1 MQLWREHREAK
12 PRDAVSV
19 SRGPALSRNAGMPQ
33 VFSSTT
39 FVCMISFSQSEIQ
52 TEFAYSNPGRGIMD
66 LDHVN
71 KAIAENY
78 WKLRTLIGSIAL
90 AFPFVLFAWGAYWG
104 FTVPPTLSDYYYA
117 MDPVGERIDPFPV
130 RLWFCG
136 ILFAVGFFLY
146 KYEGFSKNESRWL
159 NAAGA
164 FAVCVA
170 VFPMARHLQGQDHG
184 DWDWVVAWTGW
195 NKLSLHGI
203 SAFLAFFCIAVVIV
217 WYADST
223 LSELKKPRP
232 TAYKWFKAT
241 YRSIAIL
248 MVLSIVVAIIWH
260 DARHIL
266 WAECFGIWA
275 FAGYWFVKNK
285 ELTEVAK
292 VLKARAAPLHPRTEA
307 DLADKL

>member
-1 MQLWREHREAK
+1 
-12 PRDAVSV
+12 
-19 SRGPALSRNAGMPQ
+19 
-33 VFSSTT
+33 
-39 FVCMISFSQSEIQ
+39 
-52 TEFAYSNPGRGIMD
+52 MD
-66 LDHVN
+66 LDHFN

-90 AFPFVLFAWGAYWG
+90 AFPVVLILVGAYWKLG
-104 FTVPPTLSDYYYA
+104 VPPTLSDYYYA

-159 NAAGA
+159 NAAGS
-164 FAVCVA
+164 FALGVA
-170 VFPMARHLQGQDHG
+170 VFPMARHLQGQDHKQDLG

-195 NKLSLHGI
+195 HQLSLHGI

-217 WYADST
+217 RYADST
-223 LSELKKPRP
+223 LLELKKPRP
-232 TAYKWFKAT
+232 TAYKWFKAI
-241 YRSIAIL
+241 YLLIAIL
-248 MVLSIVVAIIWH
+248 MVLLIVVAIIWH
-260 DARHIL
+260 GARYIL

-275 FAGYWFVKNK
+275 FAIYWFVKNK
-285 ELTEVAK
+285 ELKEVAK
-292 VLKARAAPLHPRTEA
+292 VLKARKAPLHPRTEA